1 MALARCG
8 NHRPRPS
15 RYGGFALPIGFPNT
29 AAICGR
35 VRCEALARLPA
46 LRRRLLAS
54 YGALA
59 PKASG
64 SPGDARGVAA
74 IKSAQKAGMATQA
87 PPERNPER
95 VLEKGSQ

>member
-1 MALARCG
+1 
-8 NHRPRPS
+8 
-15 RYGGFALPIGFPNT
+15 
-29 AAICGR
+29 
-35 VRCEALARLPA
+35 